1 MTRKTGPEPGKCR
14 AGGLS
19 GPARQVHQAVLAA
32 FARTGQ
38 PPARGELER
47 LARRPGAGPDAV
59 LAELAEADVMA
70 FTAGGEIRAAYPFSP
85 VRTPIRVSWAGGTAA
100 YAMCAID
107 ALGMSAMLGH
117 PVTITAAEPGTGRI
131 ITIRADGGRA
141 RWQPRTAVVFAGSA
155 GDACR
160 PSADRACG
168 YISFFTTARA
178 ARAWAR
184 RHPEVTGTLL
194 TRQGALD
201 IGIAEFGTLLQA
213 APRADAPRRRA
224 QSNEPRVNGESRT
237 SDTGPRSS
245 LRDRL
250 RRT

>member
-1 MTRKTGPEPGKCR
+1 
-14 AGGLS
+14 
-19 GPARQVHQAVLAA
+19 
-32 FARTGQ
+32 
-38 PPARGELER
+38 
-47 LARRPGAGPDAV
+47 
-59 LAELAEADVMA
+59 
-70 FTAGGEIRAAYPFSP
+70 
-85 VRTPIRVSWAGGTAA
+85 
-100 YAMCAID
+100 
-107 ALGMSAMLGH
+107 MLGC
-117 PVTITAAEPGTGRI
+117 PVTITATEPGTGRV

-184 RHPEVTGTLL
+184 RHPEITGRLL

-213 APRADAPRRRA
+213 APRADAPPA
-224 QSNEPRVNGESRT
+224 T
-237 SDTGPRSS
+237 SPE
-245 LRDRL
+245 
-250 RRT
+250 